1 MSPNFDLQDKVIV
14 ITGGSGGIGLATAVF
29 LLEQGAKVSIADFSE
44 KGIAAATAKIQASSY
59 PGKLHTKLVDVR
71 VPAEVDAWIA
81 DVVKTFGAK
90 LDGAINLAGVI
101 PKVINIERVEDLN
114 DPDWQCVMDVN
125 LNGVMHSMRAQI
137 RVMNEFGSII
147 NASSVCGV
155 IGFARN
161 AAYTATKHAVVGM
174 TRSAAKEVGDRN
186 IRVNAI
192 APGLIDTAM
201 VAEAASRDKVD
212 ADGNKAPDAGTALRS
227 HIKRLGKPEEVAALC
242 AWLLCDYSRYITGT
256 VQVIDGG
263 YTC

>member
-1 MSPNFDLQDKVIV
+1 MAANFDLQDKVIV
-14 ITGGSGGIGLATAVF
+14 ITGGSGGFGLATAEF
-29 LLEQGAKVSIADFSE
+29 LLAQGAKVSIADFSAPGLE
-44 KGIAAATAKIQASSY
+44 GANAKIQAAGY
-59 PGKLHTKLVDVR
+59 PDQLHTKLVDVR
-71 VPAEVDAWIA
+71 VPVQVDAGIA
-81 DVVKTFGAK
+81 DVVATFGAK

-114 DPDWQCVMDVN
+114 DPDWQFVMDVN

-137 RVMNEFGSII
+137 REMNNFGSII

-155 IGFARN
+155 IGFAKN
-161 AAYTATKHAVVGM
+161 AAYTATKRAVVGM
-174 TRSAAKEVGDRN
+174 TRSAAKE
-186 IRVNAI
+186 
-192 APGLIDTAM
+192 
-201 VAEAASRDKVD
+201 
-212 ADGNKAPDAGTALRS
+212 S